1 MQPRTPDQI
10 RVNMFIRT
18 ANRDLAVA
26 ELIERDSPDFYE
38 SIGFHCQQAVGKY
51 LKAVLVVYNLPVA
64 YTHNLMRLLR
74 DLNPIISF
82 SAAEQAAA
90 ISLLQFA
97 VDLRYE
103 LDEAPDHTSA
113 DLLNMAHQFRDKL
126 RPLALAFLA

>member
-18 ANRDLAVA
+18 ADRDLAVA

-38 SIGFHCQQAVGKY
+38 SIGFHCQQAVEKY

-113 DLLNMAHQFRDKL
+113 DC
-126 RPLALAFLA
+126 